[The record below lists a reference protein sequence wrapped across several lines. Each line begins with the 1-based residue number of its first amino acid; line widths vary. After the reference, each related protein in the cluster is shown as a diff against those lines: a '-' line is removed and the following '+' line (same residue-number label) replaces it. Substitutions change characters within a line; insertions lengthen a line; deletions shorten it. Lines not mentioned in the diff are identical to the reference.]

1 MLLGHILGPLTIL
14 TTLGPLTNDAG
25 MPCAQAKKPKGIEKW
40 FNILLMVFYGVAGIL
55 AAIGSV
61 HNIVKHADE
70 YHSVG

>member
-1 MLLGHILGPLTIL
+1 
-14 TTLGPLTNDAG
+14 